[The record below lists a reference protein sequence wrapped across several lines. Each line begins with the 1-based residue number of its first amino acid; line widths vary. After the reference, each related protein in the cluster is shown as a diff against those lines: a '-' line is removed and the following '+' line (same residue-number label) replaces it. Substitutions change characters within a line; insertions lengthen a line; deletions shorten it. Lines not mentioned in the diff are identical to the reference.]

1 MKSLSLCVTLLLAI
15 AASACDRE
23 NPLDPSCA
31 IMLDPA
37 ALAFPSEGG
46 TGVVKVTSSTAQ
58 CDWTAAASV
67 PWIAVVSGAA
77 GTGSGLVSYTV
88 APNSTASARTGA
100 LAVGTQVHT
109 ITQDARSAC
118 AYDVAPSSASFD
130 AAGAQGT
137 LAVTTTPACAW
148 TAATSETWITIVS
161 GASGQGNGTVTY
173 AVAKH
178 SGAATRSGVIL
189 VAGREFQ
196 VTQAAPGC
204 SFAVSPQGAAFGSDG
219 GQGSVTVSAPAG
231 CTWTASSDAS
241 WLSITQGG
249 SSQGDGA
256 VTYSVAKQTTADAR
270 VGTMR
275 VAGVDVRIVQSG
287 DALLC
292 QYSVAPVTFNP
303 CMPASTLT
311 TTVTT
316 GLSCP
321 WTASANASWLAI
333 GTGQAGTGSGTIT
346 FSTSENYD
354 APRTGAIMVRWP
366 AATQGQNVQIDQAG
380 CVYAVSRSSFMFSA
394 EGGIDTFNVLQQSD
408 PYTCGGA
415 LQDGCVWTAT
425 ADVPWIVITSPG
437 PRKGDDQVRFAVSAN
452 TTGVTRSGTIRV
464 KDKMVVITQPG
475 G

>member
-1 MKSLSLCVTLLLAI
+1 VAI
-15 AASACDRE
+15 AIGACDRE
-23 NPLDPSCA
+23 SPLEPSCA

-77 GTGSGLVSYTV
+77 GTGSGSVAYAV

-137 LAVTTTPACAW
+137 LAVTTTPACSW
-148 TAATSETWITIVS
+148 TAATSESWIGIIG

-173 AVAKH
+173 TVAKH
-178 SGAATRSGVIL
+178 TGAATRSGVIH
-189 VAGREFQ
+189 VAGKDVP
-196 VTQAAPGC
+196 VTQSAPGC
-204 SFAVSPQGAAFGSDG
+204 SFTVSPQTAAFGSDG
-219 GQGSVTVSAPAG
+219 GQGSVNVTAAAG
-231 CTWTASSDAS
+231 CGWVANTSES
-241 WLSITQGG
+241 WLTITGG
-249 SSQGDGA
+249 GGGQGDGS
-256 VTYSVAKQTTADAR
+256 VVYTVAKQTTADVR
-270 VGTMR
+270 IGTIH
-275 VAGVDVRIVQSG
+275 VAGVDVRVVQSG
-287 DALLC
+287 DVLLC

-321 WTASANASWLAI
+321 WTASASVSWLAI
-333 GTGQAGTGSGTIT
+333 GTGQAGSGSGTIT

-366 AATQGQNVQIDQAG
+366 APTQGQNVQIAQAG
-380 CVYAVSRSSFMFSA
+380 CMYAVSRSAFMFGA
-394 EGGIDTFNVLQQSD
+394 EGGSGTFNVLQQSD

-415 LQDGCVWTAT
+415 LQDGCIWTAT
-425 ADVPWIVITSPG
+425 ADVPWIVITSTG
-437 PRKGDDQVRFAVSAN
+437 PRKGDDEVRFAVSAN
-452 TTGVTRSGTIRV
+452 TTGATRSGAIRV
-464 KDKMVVITQPG
+464 KDKIVVITQSG
-475 G
+475 A